1 MYEFIDTTEFSDSV
15 SLPSEALKINGEYI
29 ENQVTG
35 YRTLY
40 ASGRESFVKE
50 LEIYDSG
57 IRDGSMIKNRRYPVR
72 TIVVGFQLIAK
83 TNKAFRTAFNKLNSI
98 LNVEEAELIFH
109 DEEDKFFVGTPSS
122 AGKVPAGRNSIVS
135 EFEITC
141 VDPFKYS
148 VEEKELTVSLNE
160 NGMFSFNYDGTYKA
174 YPVLEADI
182 KSDLGFVG
190 FVNEKEAVIQVG
202 DTAETDEEVYY
213 ANKMMVDDNFNMLKI
228 SSRDA
233 WKSNIATTVTV
244 KNEHAQNGTPGMV
257 VDEDSI
263 SIQSATAWGSGNE
276 WHGASVTRVL
286 DETPSNCKLEWQQL
300 FVASSAKQMGCMQI
314 LLTTT
319 NDSGGKENVAAVSVF
334 KGSTSSKK
342 AKAYLYVRGKK
353 KKEIEFV
360 ADSDSKTAGYYNGKC
375 SIEINNGS
383 YTFLIAGK
391 KYTIQNLASGNTQ
404 VNEISLY
411 FGSWKSTA
419 KMNKNGIYYVKFR
432 GKVLATRD
440 TANTFSDGDKVVI
453 DCKNGTIELNGI
465 DTPSLGVIGNDWEKF
480 CLTPGVNT
488 IACTYSDWENAV
500 CPDFRIRYREVFV

>member
-1 MYEFIDTTEFSDSV
+1 MYDFIDTTEFSDSV

-40 ASGRESFVKE
+40 VSGRESFVKE
-50 LEIYDSG
+50 LEIYDAG

-109 DEEDKFFVGTPSS
+109 DEEDKFFVGTPSAVGEVPS
-122 AGKVPAGRNSIVS
+122 GKNSITS

-148 VEEKELTVSLNE
+148 TTEKELDISLNE
-160 NGMFSFNYDGTYKA
+160 NGMFSFNYDGTYNA

-202 DTAETDEEVYY
+202 DTAETDKEMYY
-213 ANKMMVDDNFNMLKI
+213 SNKMMINDNFDSLKI
-228 SSRDA
+228 SSSTA
-233 WKSNIATTVTV
+233 WKSNEANTVTV
-244 KNEHAQNGTPGMV
+244 KNEHAQNGRPGMA
-257 VDEDSI
+257 DDGDGI
-263 SIQSATAWGSGNE
+263 NIQSATSWGSGSE
-276 WHGASVTRVL
+276 WHGASVTRKL
-286 DETPSNCKLEWQQL
+286 DEHPTNCKLEWQQL
-300 FVASSAKQMGCMQI
+300 FIASSAKQMGCMQI

-319 NDSGGKENVAAVSVF
+319 NGSGEKENVAAVSVF
-334 KGSTSSKK
+334 KGSISSKK

-360 ADSDSKTAGYYNGKC
+360 ADSDSKTAGYYNGKA
-375 SIEINNGS
+375 SIEISNGT
-383 YTFLIAGK
+383 YTFNIAGK
-391 KYTIQNLASGNTQ
+391 KYTVTNLASGNTK
-404 VNEISLY
+404 VDEVSLY
-411 FGSWKSTA
+411 FGAWKSTA

-432 GKVLATRD
+432 GRVIATRD

-465 DTPSLGVIGNDWEKF
+465 DTPSIGAIGNDWEKF

-500 CPDFRIRYREVFV
+500 LPDFRIRYREVFV